1 MFSDTAIRWMPPGER
16 RLVREVMATESGSRP
31 DLELALARLRNLRE
45 KYQERIKR
53 ARLDARAGIASES
66 AETLRTW
73 LECIDAAA
81 ARARAGL
88 DAIQDPGPVD
98 AADIG
103 PD

>member
-1 MFSDTAIRWMPPGER
+1 MPPGER
-16 RLVREVMATESGSRP
+16 RLVNEVMTTDPGSRP

-45 KYQERIKR
+45 KYRDRVKR

-73 LECIDAAA
+73 LGCIELAA

-88 DAIQDPGPVD
+88 DAIQDPGPAD